1 MEIYYYLIFTIFAF
15 IVCAMVVDENVS
27 ISINLLF
34 KIVKLQ
40 VERIYWMIRLH
51 PKNPITNL
59 KMKWK
64 YDKLAKKLHD
74 ELVKSKESSYNAV
87 VIEDADHEQN
97 P

>member
-1 MEIYYYLIFTIFAF
+1 
-15 IVCAMVVDENVS
+15 MVVDENVS
-27 ISINLLF
+27 IAINLF
-34 KIVKLQ
+34 FRIVKLQ

-59 KMKWK
+59 KMKWE

-87 VIEDADHEQN
+87 VIKDADHEQN